1 MKTSRLVLVLLSMS
15 TLVLGC
21 EEETEDVV
29 YSCDNPD
36 IGHFDSKGNPDPC
49 HLEGKG
55 QQQSV
60 CRGGC
65 EEVSLEFERTIVALW
80 VGPEGR
86 EPACPKQAPKAVF
99 NGYAGLTAPNTCAPC
114 QCSEP
119 SCILPSVNAT
129 AGDACGGSV
138 VGAFEPPPSWEGG
151 CLAGPSLEPGTWSSV
166 QIGAVGT
173 AGCELVEDPVP
184 IPRFADAW
192 PAQWATAARAC
203 AAEEEEGAPACTGAP
218 CVRGIEELPS
228 GFRRCLRY
236 PEGTAE
242 SEAQACPAEFP
253 ERHVFFAGLSDTRE
267 CTACSCAPPEDALC
281 IAAVSAFQDASCGGA
296 PMPIFQNAAVGL
308 NASVCYDTSMPLAL
322 GSISATWLAEE
333 PGSCVVTG
341 GEAIGEA
348 VPTDPSVFC
357 CEPLVIP
364 AE

>member
-15 TLVLGC
+15 ALVLGC

-29 YSCDNPD
+29 YSCDDPD

-99 NGYAGLTAPNTCAPC
+99 NGYAGLLAPNTCPPC

-119 SCILPSVNAT
+119 SCVLPSVSAT
-129 AGDACGGSV
+129 AGDACAGSI
-138 VGAFEPPPSWEGG
+138 VGAFEPPPAWEGG
-151 CLAGPSLEPGTWSSV
+151 CLAGPPLEPGTFSSV
-166 QIGAVGT
+166 HIGAPST

-184 IPRFADAW
+184 PPHFAYAW
-192 PAQWATAARAC
+192 PAQWAEAARAC
-203 AAEEEEGAPACTGAP
+203 AAEEEEGAPACAGAP
-218 CVRGIEELPS
+218 CVRGIEELPA

-242 SEAQACPAEFP
+242 SESQACPAAFP
-253 ERHVFFAGLSDTRE
+253 ERRVFFAGLSDTRE
-267 CTACSCAPPEDALC
+267 CAACSCAPPEDAIC
-281 IAAVSAFQDASCGGA
+281 IASVDAFQDATCAGA
-296 PMPIFQNAAVGL
+296 PMPLFQNVPVGM
-308 NASVCYDTSMPLAL
+308 NSPVCYDTSMPLAL

-341 GEAIGEA
+341 GETIGEA